1 MEYEK
6 AYYYLFNQLTDMMQ
20 AYPAL
25 EDLIIR
31 IQQQAED
38 IIIEGGEPQ

>member
-6 AYYYLFNQLTDMMQ
+6 AYYFLFNQLTDLMQ
-20 AYPAL
+20 AFPAL
-25 EDLIIR
+25 EDVIIR

-38 IIIEGGEPQ
+38 IIIDGEPQ